1 MRASSIN
8 HLVSSVTIGPDSS
21 YVIETATLDK
31 SAKDPLNECCTK
43 SKPHQRQNIDK
54 TASAEDLHG
63 LQRRLTL
70 KVENQE
76 IQTKVRNQLKLR
88 AQKDCEF
95 YRNLEA
101 DVEKMRL
108 DTELKR
114 RTRKEALDQKIEAV
128 LKIEQQE
135 ELEYQQKRAE
145 LMLTSRKILEQQEKE
160 LRENLKQLNE
170 NFGKLEFAFNKIIQT
185 CNPNMLQIVEIY
197 KRQMEDIKIQKNL
210 TTSSI
215 DGLKKACI
223 NLEELCLSLIS
234 AIKDFEIHLQSAQ
247 KTVEEQNA
255 ISQSEKIANAEAQAN
270 SDSAKHVKT
279 TSQPELQIKNQ
290 SEQLE
295 TNRYND
301 QLMQFLNEKQ
311 NATHVLSSAK
321 ELETLRFALKI
332 AVNSPINLLN
342 EQNASTL
349 SEGFQ
354 KLHNLLS
361 GQRIQTSKGFI
372 STSDHQEANNWTKLR
387 LAEKLIV
394 G

>member
-270 SDSAKHVKT
+270 ADSAKHVKT